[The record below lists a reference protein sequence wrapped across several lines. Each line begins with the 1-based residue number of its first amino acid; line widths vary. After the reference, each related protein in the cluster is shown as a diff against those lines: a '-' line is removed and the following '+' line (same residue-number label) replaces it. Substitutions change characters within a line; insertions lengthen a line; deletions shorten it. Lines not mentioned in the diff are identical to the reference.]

1 MNQKTQDRPQG
12 EQESGSDPRLEG
24 ESRLQ
29 EFRRI
34 AREIAADAPQIAKIA
49 IEALVRDQNPL
60 FEGSSQSAGRAGRQS
75 GNVSEL
81 TAIATLKPGG
91 ADRLRRLFK
100 LTGGNFDGAQR
111 VSTLH
116 DMRFVFFDDDTRIL
130 FATTYDGDW
139 DTYIS
144 DFATKIPG
152 LMDLLFANVEGWPG
166 IDSPEVKDY
175 IAEHQIDAAGW
186 FVANPQVT
194 VVDVRRLQRMEQ
206 ALTKFLD
213 AMSDNQGMDKETA
226 RALDELS
233 KELGKPQGVDY

>member
-1 MNQKTQDRPQG
+1 MTK
-12 EQESGSDPRLEG
+12 DPRLDD

-34 AREIAADAPQIAKIA
+34 AAEIAEDAPTLAKIA
-49 IEALVRDQNPL
+49 ITALMKEHNPL
-60 FEGSSQSAGRAGRQS
+60 FKGSNHSAGRAGRQS

-81 TAIATLKPGG
+81 TAIAELKPGG
-91 ADRLRRLFK
+91 ADRLRRIFD

-116 DMRFVFFDDDTRIL
+116 NMRFVFFDDDTRII
-130 FATTYDGDW
+130 FATAYDGDW
-139 DTYIS
+139 DTYIN

-166 IDSPEVKDY
+166 ISSPEVKDF
-175 IAEHQIDAAGW
+175 IADHQIDAAAW

-194 VVDVRRLQRMEQ
+194 VVDTRRLQRMEQ
-206 ALTKFLD
+206 ALDGFLD
-213 AMSDNQGMDKETA
+213 AMADNPGIDATTA
-226 RALDELS
+226 KALDALTAEIS
-233 KELGKPQGVDY
+233 QPKGVDY